1 MSAYALF
8 TALVLRLLRER
19 GQIRRMKCGFGVLF
33 VLAGGFFALFR
44 RA

>member
-8 TALVLRLLRER
+8 TALVLRLLREP
-19 GQIRRMKCGFGVLF
+19 GQIRWTIRGFDTLF
-33 VLAGGFFALFR
+33 VLAGGFLGLFR